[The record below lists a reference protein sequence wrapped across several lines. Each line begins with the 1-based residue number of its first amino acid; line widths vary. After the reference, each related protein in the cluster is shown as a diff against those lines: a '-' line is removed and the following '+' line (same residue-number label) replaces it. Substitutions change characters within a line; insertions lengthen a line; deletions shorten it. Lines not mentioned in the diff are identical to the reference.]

1 MKMKIKFL
9 NVATI
14 LSLLVLNSCNYL
26 DVVPEN
32 DIETIETIFEKRE
45 QAEDWM
51 KTCHVILTAPVT
63 SVMTNPAFT
72 GADEVV
78 AGEYMRNRF
87 PAYQG
92 FFIGD

>member
-1 MKMKIKFL
+1 MKIKFL

-63 SVMTNPAFT
+63 SVVTNPAFT

-87 PAYQG
+87 PAY
-92 FFIGD
+92 